1 MSSLERY
8 PATSFFVLLVLLFGV
23 IALGN
28 FLRTPETLSDTAELE
43 AKETAFFDTAAD
55 TAFVTVPAK
64 VKKESIIHIVALTP
78 GIVSNIL
85 VSPGR
90 TVVSGQTLL
99 TLTNDYQSGSSEVAK
114 ALARES
120 AALTTTLAKID
131 KRITELE
138 EKKTKHDSS
147 LSDTEEDIELANL
160 KKDRATRKST
170 LEQSAL
176 SVQLSNVSDAVLKP
190 KTFAS
195 GTVQSIRVKRGDFV
209 TPGTTL
215 ATVSNP
221 RGATSLEAFLDAST
235 ARLFDATKEAHV
247 TIGTET
253 FSLRPTYFS
262 QRENEQGLFSVLF
275 TLSQD
280 MEAKLVNG
288 EFLKIALPLRSS
300 DNTATLLPIDAIFQD
315 DSHASLLVEKNGEAA
330 AVTVTL
336 GSLYGGFAEVQFG
349 DNGLTK
355 GDRVILNRSVISGDR
370 VSSAQ

>member
-28 FLRTPETLSDTAELE
+28 FLRMPETLSNTAAPE

-114 ALARES
+114 ALTRES

-138 EKKTKHDSS
+138 EKKTRHDSS

-221 RGATSLEAFLDAST
+221 RGATSLEAFLDANT

-300 DNTATLLPIDAIFQD
+300 DKMTTLLPIDAIFQD